1 MLFSM
6 KIKKQMNKYYNNSR
20 VSKMLK
26 KSTFLVFFILM
37 ISFVGFS
44 QSQAEMNLEARQEY
58 EKSDLQLNEV
68 YKNML
73 AMLGGNEKTL
83 FIQSEREWI
92 KFRDAQCKFE
102 SEQYAGGSM
111 QPLINYSC
119 LKARTDER
127 INQIQILMEE
137 R

>member
-1 MLFSM
+1 M
-6 KIKKQMNKYYNNSR
+6 KIKKQMYKNYKSSST
-20 VSKMLK
+20 SKPLM
-26 KSTFLVFFILM
+26 KSIFFWFFILM

-73 AMLGGNEKTL
+73 SMLGGNEKTL

-92 KFRDAQCKFE
+92 KFRDAQCNFE
-102 SEQYAGGSM
+102 SEQYAGGSI

-119 LKARTDER
+119 LKSLTDER